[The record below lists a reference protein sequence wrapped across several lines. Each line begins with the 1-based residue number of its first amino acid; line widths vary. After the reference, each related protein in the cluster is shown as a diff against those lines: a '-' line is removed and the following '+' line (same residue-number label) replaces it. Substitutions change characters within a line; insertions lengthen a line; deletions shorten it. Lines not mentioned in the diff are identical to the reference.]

1 MKFLDPRLLRY
12 SRSSRGYLLATLA
25 VAVATAVV
33 TIMQAFLLGSI
44 IVKIFQERLAS
55 VTPQLTALA
64 LVFGLR
70 ALLSYIGEQVSARIA
85 VSIRA
90 ELRTQLT
97 DRLLD
102 DGANLTYKHGAAKIS
117 LLASRGISALDA
129 YFGKFLPQIFIA
141 LLVPPMV
148 GIVIFTQDKL
158 AGIIVLATVPLIPL
172 FGALIGMYTAKAT
185 EKRWRS
191 LGVLSSHFLDL
202 VTGLLTLKTF
212 GRSQQ
217 QEENLEK
224 SGEAYRVETMK
235 TLRLAF
241 LSSLALEIIATLS
254 VALIAVSVGLRLV
267 NGSMDF
273 RVGLLVIILAP
284 DVYWPLRMVGA
295 HFHSATDGIEASRTL
310 FEILDE
316 AHLPEGTTELTEI
329 DEIAFRGVVV
339 AYPGRAPIAL
349 PDFTFTRGDL
359 IALTGPSGIGKSTA
373 ISLLLRFITPTSG
386 TITINGREISE
397 YTLRSLRSRI
407 AWIPQS
413 PRFIN
418 ATLQENLTFGSSQHT
433 TQDQLKDPLK
443 DPLNDQ
449 VLIDALDSAGL
460 PLSELPQGLNTA
472 IGLGGVGISVGQG
485 RRLAVARALLRK
497 GDLLLCDE
505 PSASLD
511 ALTEA
516 HVHQSLAQQAETKEG
531 KPGAI
536 VLFVTHR
543 EFAEATQRID
553 MAAIE
558 MVTNRGVGK

>member
-212 GRSQQ
+212 GRSKQ

-267 NGSMDF
+267 NGSMDL
-273 RVGLLVIILAP
+273 RIGLLVIILAP

-316 AHLPEGTTELTEI
+316 EHLTEGTTELTEI

-373 ISLLLRFITPTSG
+373 ISLLLRFVTPNSG

-418 ATLQENLTFGSSQHT
+418 ATLRENLTFGSSHT
-433 TQDQLKDPLK
+433 IAQDPLK

-449 VLIDALDSAGL
+449 VLIDALTAAGL

-558 MVTNRGVGK
+558 MVTTRGVGK

>member
-102 DGANLTYKHGAAKIS
+102 DGANLTYKHGTAKIS

-172 FGALIGMYTAKAT
+172 FGALIGMYTARAT

-273 RVGLLVIILAP
+273 RIGLLVIILAP

-316 AHLPEGTTELTEI
+316 AHLPEGNTELTEI
-329 DEIAFRGVVV
+329 HEIAFRGVVV

-373 ISLLLRFITPTSG
+373 ISLLLRFITPTAG
-386 TITINGREISE
+386 TITINGLEITE
-397 YTLRSLRSRI
+397 YTLPSLRSRI

-418 ATLQENLTFGSSQHT
+418 ATLQENLTFGSSQKT
-433 TQDQLKDPLK
+433 TEEAPN

-449 VLIDALDSAGL
+449 ALLDALDSAGL
-460 PLSELPQGLNTA
+460 PLSELPQGLDTP

-485 RRLAVARALLRK
+485 RRLAVARALLRNA
-497 GDLLLCDE
+497 DLLLCDE

-516 HVHQSLAQQAETKEG
+516 HVHQSLAQQAESKDG
-531 KPGAI
+531 KLGAI

-553 MAAIE
+553 LAAIE
-558 MVTNRGVGK
+558 MVTKEGAGK

>member
-25 VAVATAVV
+25 AAVVTAVV
-33 TIMQAFLLGSI
+33 TIMQAFLLSSI

-102 DGANLTYKHGAAKIS
+102 DGANLTYKYGAAKIS

-158 AGIIVLATVPLIPL
+158 AGIIVLTTVPLIPL

-212 GRSQQ
+212 GRSKQ

-267 NGSMDF
+267 NGSMDL
-273 RVGLLVIILAP
+273 RIGLLVIILAP

-316 AHLPEGTTELTEI
+316 EHLTEGTRELI
-329 DEIAFRGVVV
+329 AIQEIAFRGVVV
-339 AYPGRAPIAL
+339 EYPGRAPIAL

-373 ISLLLRFITPTSG
+373 ISLLLRFITPAAG

-418 ATLQENLTFGSSQHT
+418 ATLRENLTFGSSHVT
-433 TQDQLKDPLK
+433 AQDP
-443 DPLNDQ
+443 PNDQ
-449 VLIDALDSAGL
+449 ALIDALTSAGL
-460 PLSELPQGLNTA
+460 PLSELPQGINTPV
-472 IGLGGVGISVGQG
+472 GLGGVGISVGQG

-497 GDLLLCDE
+497 ADLLLCDE

-516 HVHQSLAQQAETKEG
+516 HVHQSLAREAESKDG
-531 KPGAI
+531 KSGAI

-543 EFAEATQRID
+543 EFAEATQRI
-553 MAAIE
+553 E
-558 MVTNRGVGK
+558 MVSIEAIKEVVSK